1 MGFCTGCGAS
11 IIKPAR
17 SFPMGHIAVPDIHL
31 EELPAAAFPAT
42 ALAAAA
48 VSGDCETMATIL
60 LTAPAGGEQQNG
72 SQPGCKKNQF
82 GSVWHLSP

>member
-1 MGFCTGCGAS
+1 MGFCAGCGAS
-11 IIKPAR
+11 IIKPAS
-17 SFPMGHIAVPDIHL
+17 SFPTGHIAVPDIHL

-48 VSGDCETMATIL
+48 VSGDCETMNALL

-82 GSVWHLSP
+82 SSVWHLSP